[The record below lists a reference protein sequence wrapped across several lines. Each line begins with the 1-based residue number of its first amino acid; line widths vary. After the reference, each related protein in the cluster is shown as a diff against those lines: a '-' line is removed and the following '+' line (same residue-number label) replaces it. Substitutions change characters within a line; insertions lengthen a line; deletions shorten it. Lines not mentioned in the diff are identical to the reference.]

1 MIYVDGSKGI
11 VRRPS
16 LAGTDKLLNLSG
28 EKKKGIA
35 YGNELRER
43 DLILDPSYWDSYSG
57 DSGPQHL
64 SLRGT

>member
-11 VRRPS
+11 VRPS

-28 EKKKGIA
+28 EKRKKGIA